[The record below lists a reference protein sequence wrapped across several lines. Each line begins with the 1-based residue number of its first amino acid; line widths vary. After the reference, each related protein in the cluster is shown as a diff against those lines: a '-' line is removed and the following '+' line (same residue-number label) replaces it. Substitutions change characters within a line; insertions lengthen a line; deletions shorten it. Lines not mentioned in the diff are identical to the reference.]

1 MSKSIH
7 RLRVRAI
14 VVAGIAA
21 SAVLLT
27 SIPASATIVTSGYD
41 TSTSTG
47 SIGKN
52 AAPGGNVT
60 RAQTMARAADWV
72 KAKVPYSESE
82 GWKDSGTGGPYRIDC
97 SGFVSMAWQLKDS
110 HVTQTLPQVANT
122 IKWADLQ
129 PGDALDYEAEHVILF
144 AAWID
149 KSKGTFSYYAENN
162 PSVKTGKYTDGNEHA
177 SYLDGWPT
185 GDYTPLRYKHITS

>member
-1 MSKSIH
+1 MSEIKS
-7 RLRVRAI
+7 RLRLRSI
-14 VVAGIAA
+14 VIAGIAA
-21 SAVLLT
+21 TAVLLT
-27 SIPASATIVTSGYD
+27 SLPASATIVTSGYD

-47 SIGKN
+47 TIGKS

-60 RAQTMARAADWV
+60 RTQAIDRAADWV

-82 GWKDSGTGGPYRIDC
+82 GWKDAATGGPYRIDC

-110 HVTQTLPQVANT
+110 HVTQTLPEVATT

-129 PGDALDYEAEHVILF
+129 PGDALDYTAEHVILF
-144 AAWID
+144 AAWIN

-162 PSVKTGKYTDGNEHA
+162 PSVKTNKYTDGDEHA

-185 GDYTPLRYKHITS
+185 SDYTPLRYKHITG